1 MMLTFGID
9 FDDVLCDLNIHA
21 VKMANWDHPMDPPLR
36 LEELDSWEL
45 TGRAQVVKGYYDRED
60 LYLKQSVTREARDF
74 VWALQEQGEVFICT
88 AIRPEFMGLRIRQIR
103 EFFPFLPEDHIIMGS
118 RKSLLQF
125 DVTLDDGGHNI
136 LESRSR
142 FPVLF
147 RKPWNHRITGI
158 MAVNSYADFL
168 ELLEQIKRTLIQGRR
183 TVKAPAVLALV
194 GPSGA
199 GKTDLAKALAGQS
212 GFRIPVNYTTN
223 PDASGHRYLAEQDF
237 RNTDFLETTYY
248 GGFLYGTRKEDLERA
263 LETGEYLVLP
273 MDVCGAVTM
282 KRFYPTLLVYCK
294 ARKETIIGNIL
305 EKDISL
311 EEKKLRLINLDKELV
326 NEQICDCTVDME
338 GADPVQELMK
348 HLK

>member
-1 MMLTFGID
+1 MLTFGID
-9 FDDVLCDLNIHA
+9 FDDVLCDLNSHA
-21 VKMANWDHPMDPPLR
+21 VEMANWDHPMDPPLR

-45 TGRAQVVKGYYDRED
+45 SGRAQIVKGYYDRED

-88 AIRPEFMGLRIRQIR
+88 SIRPEFMGLRVRQIR
-103 EFFPFLPEDHIIMGS
+103 EAFPFIPEDHIIMGS

-168 ELLEQIKRTLIQGRR
+168 ELLKQIKHSLVQGRR
-183 TVKAPAVLALV
+183 TVTAPAVVALV

-199 GKTDLAKALAGQS
+199 GKRTLAKALS
-212 GFRIPVNYTTN
+212 CREGFVVPENYTTN
-223 PDASGHRYLAEQDF
+223 PDAGAHRYLSEKTF
-237 RNTDFLETTYY
+237 LETDFLETTYY
-248 GGFLYGTRKEDLERA
+248 GGYRYGTKKEDLERC
-263 LETGEYLVLP
+263 LETGKYLVLP
-273 MDVCGAVTM
+273 MDICGAISM
-282 KRFYPTLLVYCK
+282 KRFFPTLLVYCK

-305 EKDISL
+305 EKNLSL
-311 EEKKLRLINLDKELV
+311 EEKKLRLINLDKELL
-326 NEQICDCTVDME
+326 NEQICDCVIDME
-338 GADPVQELMK
+338 NGNPVRELMK
-348 HLK
+348 HLY